1 MKPIRNI
8 LAATDLSAP
17 AREALARAFQL
28 AAETGAQ
35 LTLMHAVSSGVM
47 AALHELLGTGAP
59 TVEQR
64 IVDDAC
70 KTLRDLAE
78 ELGQAHGVSAAVRVL
93 TGAVVQE
100 IVDQTDQL
108 DADLLVVGARG
119 EDFMRH
125 LMLGSTAER
134 MLGVMKRPVLVVRQ
148 PPHAAYRRV
157 LVPVDFSMASEL
169 SLQAVRVLA
178 PHAEI
183 ILLHAFELPFE
194 GKLRYAGIDDAAI
207 HALRIAER
215 NSAFQQIEAL
225 QASAGIA
232 DQSRLIVRH
241 GEACSLIREVQ
252 QQEHCDLIAL
262 GKQGRNRIKEMLLG
276 SVTRHLLSE
285 SDCDVLVVGDSGAG

>member
-17 AREALARAFQL
+17 ARDALARAFQL
-28 AAETGAQ
+28 AGETGAQ
-35 LTLMHAVSSGVM
+35 LTLMHAVSIGVM
-47 AALHELLGTGAP
+47 AALHEMLGTGAP

-70 KTLRDLAE
+70 RTLRELAD
-78 ELGQAHGVSAAVRVL
+78 ELGQTHGVSAAVRVL

-100 IVDQTDQL
+100 IVDQTVQL

-119 EDFMRH
+119 EGFMRH

-148 PPHAAYRRV
+148 PPDAPYRRV
-157 LVPVDFSMASEL
+157 LVPIDFSMASEP
-169 SLQAVRVLA
+169 SLQTLRVLA
-178 PHAEI
+178 PRAEI

-215 NSAFQQIEAL
+215 SSAFQQMEAL

-232 DQSRLIVRH
+232 DQSRIIVRH
-241 GEACSLIREVQ
+241 GDACSLIREVQ
-252 QQEHCDLIAL
+252 QQERCDLIAL
-262 GKQGRNRIKEMLLG
+262 GKHGRNRIKEMLLG
-276 SVTRHLLSE
+276 SVTRHVLSE
-285 SDCDVLVVGDSGAG
+285 SDCDVLVVGDSISG

>member
-28 AAETGAQ
+28 AAGSGAQ

-47 AALHELLGTGAP
+47 AALRELLGTRAP

-70 KTLRDLAE
+70 KTLRDLAD
-78 ELGQAHGVSAAVRVL
+78 ELGQAHGVSAAVRVS

-100 IVDQTDQL
+100 IVDQLEAL

-134 MLGVMKRPVLVVRQ
+134 MLGLMTRPVLVVRR

-157 LVPVDFSMASEL
+157 LVPVDFSMASAPT
-169 SLQAVRVLA
+169 LQAVRVLA

-207 HALRIAER
+207 HALRVAER

-225 QASAGIA
+225 QASASLA
-232 DQSRLIVRH
+232 EQSRIIVRH
-241 GEACSLIREVQ
+241 GDACSLIREVQ

-262 GKQGRNRIKEMLLG
+262 GKHGRNRIKEILLG
-276 SVTRHLLSE
+276 SVTRHVLSE
-285 SDCDVLVVGDSGAG
+285 SDCDVLVVGDSTAG

>member
-28 AAETGAQ
+28 ASETGAQ
-35 LTLMHAVSSGVM
+35 LTLMHAVSIGVM
-47 AALHELLGTGAP
+47 AALHEMLGTGAP

-70 KTLRDLAE
+70 KTLRELAD
-78 ELGQAHGVSAAVRVL
+78 ELGQTHGVSAAVRVL

-119 EDFMRH
+119 EGFMRH
-125 LMLGSTAER
+125 VMLGSTAER

-148 PPHAAYRRV
+148 QPHAAYRRV
-157 LVPVDFSMASEL
+157 LVPVDFSMASEP
-169 SLQAVRVLA
+169 SLQAVRAFA

-183 ILLHAFELPFE
+183 ILLHGFELPFE

-215 NSAFQQIEAL
+215 SSAFQQMEAL

-232 DQSRLIVRH
+232 DQSRSIVRH
-241 GEACSLIREVQ
+241 GDACSLIREVQ

-262 GKQGRNRIKEMLLG
+262 GKHGRNRIKEMLLG
-276 SVTRHLLSE
+276 SVTRHVLSE
-285 SDCDVLVVGDSGAG
+285 SDCDVLVVGDSISG

>member
-47 AALHELLGTGAP
+47 AALHELLGTRAP
-59 TVEQR
+59 GIEQR
-64 IVDDAC
+64 IVDDAG
-70 KTLRDLAE
+70 KTLRDLAD
-78 ELGQAHGVSAAVRVL
+78 ELGQTHGVSAAVRVV
-93 TGAVVQE
+93 TGAVVHE
-100 IVDQTDQL
+100 IVGLVDEL

-148 PPHAAYRRV
+148 PPREAYHRV
-157 LVPVDFSMASEL
+157 LVPVDFSMASGA
-169 SLQAVRVLA
+169 SLQAVRALA

-194 GKLRYAGIDDAAI
+194 GKLRYAGIDDASI

-215 NSAFQQIEAL
+215 SAAFQHIEAL
-225 QASAGIA
+225 RASAGIA
-232 DQSRLIVRH
+232 DQSRIVVRH
-241 GEACSLIREVQ
+241 GDACSLIGEVQ
-252 QQEHCDLIAL
+252 QQERCDLIAL
-262 GKQGRNRIKEMLLG
+262 GKHGRNRIKEMLLG
-276 SVTRHLLSE
+276 SVTRHVLSE
-285 SDCDVLVVGDSGAG
+285 SDCDVLVVGDSNAG

>member
-17 AREALARAFQL
+17 AREALARAFLL
-28 AAETGAQ
+28 AAETGAR

-47 AALHELLGTGAP
+47 AALHELLGTSAP

-70 KTLRDLAE
+70 NTLRDLAD
-78 ELGQAHGVSAAVRVL
+78 ELGRAHGVSAAVRVS

-100 IVDQTDQL
+100 IVGQL
-108 DADLLVVGARG
+108 DELAADLLVVGARG

-134 MLGVMKRPVLVVRQ
+134 MLGVMTKPVLVVRQ
-148 PPHAAYRRV
+148 PPHAPYRRV
-157 LVPVDFSMASEL
+157 LVPVDFSMASGP

-178 PHAEI
+178 PRAEI

-215 NSAFQQIEAL
+215 SSAFQHMEAL

-232 DQSRLIVRH
+232 DQSRIIVRH
-241 GEACSLIREVQ
+241 GDACSLIREVQ

-276 SVTRHLLSE
+276 SVTRHVLSE
-285 SDCDVLVVGDSGAG
+285 SDCDVLVVGDSSAG

>member
-1 MKPIRNI
+1 MKPVRNI

-28 AAETGAQ
+28 AAQTGAR

-70 KTLRDLAE
+70 KKLRDLAD
-78 ELGQAHGVSAAVRVL
+78 ELGQAHGVSAAVRVS

-100 IVDQTDQL
+100 IVVQLDEL

-134 MLGVMKRPVLVVRQ
+134 MLGVMTKPVLVVRQ

-157 LVPVDFSMASEL
+157 LVPVDFSRASEP
-169 SLQAVRVLA
+169 SLQAVRALA
-178 PHAEI
+178 PRAEI

-194 GKLRYAGIDDAAI
+194 GKLRYAGIDDTSI

-232 DQSRLIVRH
+232 DQSRIIVRH
-241 GEACSLIREVQ
+241 GDACSLIREVQ

-276 SVTRHLLSE
+276 SVTRHVLSE
-285 SDCDVLVVGDSGAG
+285 SDCDVLVVGDSSAG

>member
-28 AAETGAQ
+28 AAETGAR

-47 AALHELLGTGAP
+47 AMLHELLGTGAP

-70 KTLRDLAE
+70 NTLRDLAD
-78 ELGQAHGVSAAVRVL
+78 ELGRAHGVSAAVRVS

-100 IVDQTDQL
+100 IVGQL
-108 DADLLVVGARG
+108 DELAADLLVVGARG

-134 MLGVMKRPVLVVRQ
+134 MLGVMTKPVLVVRQ
-148 PPHAAYRRV
+148 PPHAPYRRV
-157 LVPVDFSMASEL
+157 LVPVDFSMASGP

-178 PHAEI
+178 PRAEI

-215 NSAFQQIEAL
+215 SSAFQHMEAL

-232 DQSRLIVRH
+232 DQSRIIVRH
-241 GEACSLIREVQ
+241 GDACSLIREVQ

-276 SVTRHLLSE
+276 SVTRHVLSE
-285 SDCDVLVVGDSGAG
+285 SDCDVLVVGDSSAG

>member
-70 KTLRDLAE
+70 KTLRDLAD
-78 ELGQAHGVSAAVRVL
+78 ELGQAQGVSAAVRVL

-119 EDFMRH
+119 EGFMRH

-148 PPHAAYRRV
+148 PPHAPYRRV
-157 LVPVDFSMASEL
+157 LVPIDFSMASEP

-178 PHAEI
+178 PRAEI

-215 NSAFQQIEAL
+215 SSAFQQIEAL

-232 DQSRLIVRH
+232 DQSRIIVRH
-241 GEACSLIREVQ
+241 GDACSLIREVQ
-252 QQEHCDLIAL
+252 QQERCDLIAL
-262 GKQGRNRIKEMLLG
+262 GKHGRNRIKEMLLG
-276 SVTRHLLSE
+276 SVTRHVLSE
-285 SDCDVLVVGDSGAG
+285 SDCDVLVVGDSICG